1 MARLPT
7 PGSDNGTWGNV
18 LNDYLLQ
25 TLKPDGTLKEN
36 AVTASNLAP
45 NSVTN
50 SALASNAV
58 NASIIADG
66 SITETLLDSALQAK
80 VNASSGSV
88 TSVAGKTGIVTLDKS
103 DVGLGNIDNTSDA
116 TKNSAATTLTNK
128 TIDSPRINTIN
139 DTNGN
144 HILTLSP
151 NINADTY
158 VSIINTNWQQAII
171 AASSDTQT
179 NTSLVLRPM
188 GTGTTNIWSA
198 QPTLFADGPNA
209 NHDLN
214 LTTKGTGVVKAN
226 GIDVAT
232 VSDAQT
238 LTNKTISGS
247 TNTIS
252 NIAQTS
258 ITNLTT
264 DLAAKAADSTVVHNS
279 GNETIAGAKTFTSSA
294 FVGDGTA
301 STYLTVQ
308 GTAYNGVDTNV
319 FSDTA
324 SPYSF
329 FRRYKGTKASP
340 AQVTSGSYIG
350 SFGFRAANE
359 TGATNNQDGARFSA
373 ITEEDV
379 TSSSQATSLI
389 FYTAASGS
397 ISPSERMRIKGNG
410 DVTILSP
417 GTSSTSAVTVG
428 ATQSLTNKTLINPR
442 VGEILDAT
450 NGKTAFAT
458 HAAANAVNFIYSYGN
473 NSGESPQLAVSG
485 GDTNVHLDIV
495 PKGTGH
501 LRVNTLTGSTSIISA
516 EGPGT
521 NQNLDLLSKGTG
533 EVRANGARIITDSM
547 LTDYSQLVCL
557 TAPGA
562 TGTEDGSDT
571 WAKVVTF
578 STGATQYAEAQ
589 LVLSVANRN
598 SGQHDTAIVS
608 VYFRTNSTGQD
619 PIVDV
624 KMIAK
629 GGDGVGIRNDS
640 FKVIS
645 GGWSTDME
653 LWMKKGGTYGRFA
666 VYETSKNLE
675 GGALIYTSNAPWQSA
690 TPVGTVNNVSSN
702 GVQSGLSLRVN
713 GSLSVS
719 DGIKD
724 TNGNPSLD
732 LGTIPNAVNRIYID
746 NQSTGNYPTIGATGP
761 DTDIGIA
768 LAPKN
773 NGPVNLFGNAPTI
786 AAAGGANGGN
796 LNLNLKSQGTGVVQA
811 NGNPVTTSKMRY
823 PMYSDSSTYFE
834 PWPQLMCYGGNWVLA
849 SGDLPLTFFTPAVN
863 MTVSNI
869 ITMGWNDT
877 THTNATECKVAIYRV
892 DDVFS
897 GGNKMECIARSGH
910 KADRWNGSVLD
921 TAPIVDNGAASPSA
935 ISSVN
940 LIAGQQY
947 AIGYMSIGH
956 TGTPKLSALGT
967 FRKNTLLPLV
977 GYFGDGGHSSMP
989 VYVTSG
995 WIEEW
1000 TYIWFALS

>member
-25 TLKPDGTLKEN
+25 TLKSDGTLKDN

-88 TSVAGKTGIVTLDKS
+88 TSVAGKTGAVTLDKS
-103 DVGLGNIDNTSDA
+103 DIGLSNVDNTSDA
-116 TKNSAATTLTNK
+116 TKNSASATLTNK
-128 TIDSPRINTIN
+128 TLDGASNTLQNIPQSAITNLTSNLSDKVSTSSATRKIYATDNSGAQITIDYRHENAPAYTMVRRDADGAIVAADPTTGAHVATKNYV
-139 DTNGN
+139 DTN
-144 HILTLSP
+144 
-151 NINADTY
+151 
-158 VSIINTNWQQAII
+158 AITASG
-171 AASSDTQT
+171 AA
-179 NTSLVLRPM
+179 
-188 GTGTTNIWSA
+188 
-198 QPTLFADGPNA
+198 
-209 NHDLN
+209 
-214 LTTKGTGVVKAN
+214 
-226 GIDVAT
+226 
-232 VSDAQT
+232 T
-238 LTNKTISGS
+238 LTNKTLNNPRLN
-247 TNTIS
+247 NTILD
-252 NIAQTS
+252 N
-258 ITNLTT
+258 N
-264 DLAAKAADSTVVHNS
+264 
-279 GNETIAGAKTFTSSA
+279 GNALIRSDAWSSSA
-294 FVGDGTA
+294 VNYLGVETSPSGANYIQLNALGSDTNISLSLKPAGTGE
-301 STYLTVQ
+301 VQ
-308 GTAYNGVDTNV
+308 IFKDTGNVATLLGNGLGSDIDLNLRTKGLGKVRANGVEIVTL
-319 FSDTA
+319 SDTQTV
-324 SPYSF
+324 SN
-329 FRRYKGTKASP
+329 K
-340 AQVTSGSYIG
+340 
-350 SFGFRAANE
+350 
-359 TGATNNQDGARFSA
+359 
-373 ITEEDV
+373 
-379 TSSSQATSLI
+379 
-389 FYTAASGS
+389 
-397 ISPSERMRIKGNG
+397 
-410 DVTILSP
+410 ILS
-417 GTSSTSAVTVG
+417 
-428 ATQSLTNKTLINPR
+428 NPR
-442 VGEILDAT
+442 IGEILDAT

-501 LRVNTLTGSTSIISA
+501 LRVNTLTGNTSIISA

-562 TGTEDGSDT
+562 TGADDGSDT
-571 WAKVVTF
+571 WAKIVTF
-578 STGATQYAEAQ
+578 STGTTQYAEAQ

-608 VYFRTNSTGQD
+608 AYFRTNSTGQD

-624 KMIAK
+624 KILAK

-666 VYETSKNLE
+666 FYETSKNLE
-675 GGALIYTSNAPWQSA
+675 GGTLIYTSNAPWQST
-690 TPVGTVNNVSSN
+690 TPVGPVNNVSSN

-719 DGIKD
+719 NGIKD

-761 DTDIGIA
+761 DADIGLA

-811 NGNPVTTSKMRY
+811 NGNPVTTSKMKY
-823 PMYSDSSTYFE
+823 PMYADSSTYFE

-877 THTNATECKVAIYRV
+877 THTNATDCRVAIYRV

-921 TAPIVDNGAASPSA
+921 SAPIVDNGAASPSA

-947 AIGYMSIGH
+947 AVGYMSIGH

-967 FRKNTLLPLV
+967 FRKNTLLPHV

-995 WIEEW
+995 WLEEW
-1000 TYIWFALS
+1000 TFIWFALS